1 MHHFIHGQTGVGFL
15 FMWCLQSAQLH
26 SDPCLHAL
34 YAFITLCR
42 ETSKEPARAR
52 GLHHTWLTPGTGS
65 QAPDP
70 ATVSQSLHRMIAPAP
85 TQTTTCSTQGF
96 GQNDR
101 RNATSKSSFQRWHFK
116 DWNLKCCMLCWAQ
129 CNSMGISVL
138 WSKLKWFN
146 FFCFIK
152 LQEKIMIKMKH
163 KMKLNM
169 FFL

>member
-1 MHHFIHGQTGVGFL
+1 MVKQVWVFFSCDAYKVRSFTLILACMPCMPSSHCVERQARSQQERGASITPDWRLAQAHRLQTRP
-15 FMWCLQSAQLH
+15 QYH
-26 SDPCLHAL
+26 R
-34 YAFITLCR
+34 AF
-42 ETSKEPARAR
+42 
-52 GLHHTWLTPGTGS
+52 TGWS
-65 QAPDP
+65 PP
-70 ATVSQSLHRMIAPAP
+70 P
-85 TQTTTCSTQGF
+85 TQTATCSTQGF